1 MTQVRNMVRWIDFY
15 GGRRRAGLSSTWKML
30 RALFQPQPL
39 EPQAVEGGIPKV
51 WPSRCW
57 GCPRGLHLF
66 SPPGMNGDWF
76 GVCGHPGGPRV
87 SGVLEYLEANRAAKA
102 GEDVTEARFRLLE
115 RPAWCR
121 VAGARELAL
130 QLGLPSGARW

>member
-1 MTQVRNMVRWIDFY
+1 VGRWLH
-15 GGRRRAGLSSTWKML
+15 ALL
-30 RALFQPQPL
+30 ARALLLLQPIPL

-51 WPSRCW
+51 WASRCW

-66 SPPGMNGDWF
+66 AYPYTDGAWF
-76 GVCGHPGGPRV
+76 GACRAPGGPRV
-87 SGVLEYLEANRAAKA
+87 SGMLEMAVATAAARA
-102 GEDVTEARFRLLE
+102 GEDATEARFSLLE

-121 VAGARELAL
+121 VAGAREQAV

>member
-1 MTQVRNMVRWIDFY
+1 MRRVNLVVRRF
-15 GGRRRAGLSSTWKML
+15 GRRAGVRTLWERW
-30 RALFQPQPL
+30 RAWFQPRPL

-57 GCPRGLHLF
+57 GCPRGLHMF
-66 SPPGMNGDWF
+66 SYPWETGDWF
-76 GVCGHPGGPRV
+76 GMCRIPGGPQV
-87 SGVLEYLEANRAAKA
+87 SGMEEVVAANQAFQT
-102 GEDVTEARFRLLE
+102 GTDVNEARFRLLE

-121 VAGARELAL
+121 VAGAREMAQ